1 MKETENIKAYYYFD
15 EAGDPQILG
24 RKGVNLVA
32 EGKASKVFMVG
43 YLETK
48 NPKVIREALLN
59 LQKEIVSDDY
69 LAMIPSLWTIQR
81 AYEKGEF
88 GHYNFLKD
96 KINLVHDIFDTEKY
110 PKNYYSQK
118 NPLEAKKIDPV

>member
-1 MKETENIKAYYYFD
+1 MQEAIGNAIETFKTKWHKENSS
-15 EAGDPQILG
+15 QI
-24 RKGVNLVA
+24 RIIIQ
-32 EGKASKVFMVG
+32 
-43 YLETK
+43 K
-48 NPKVIREALLN
+48 NSEEPLLWAA
-59 LQKEIVSDDY
+59 DY
-69 LAMIPSLWTIQR
+69 VLWTIQR

-118 NPLEAKKIDPV
+118 NPLEAKKNRPSVRLGSFERMA

>member
-1 MKETENIKAYYYFD
+1 MKETEQVKTYYYFD

-32 EGKASKVFMVG
+32 EGKASKAFMVG

-48 NPKVIREALLN
+48 NPKSIREALLN

-69 LAMIPSLWTIQR
+69 LAMIPSVSDSTSKMFHAWMDC
-81 AYEKGEF
+81 AE
-88 GHYNFLKD
+88 
-96 KINLVHDIFDTEKY
+96 V
-110 PKNYYSQK
+110 S
-118 NPLEAKKIDPV
+118 